1 MVFLVTLLIKI
12 KEDINMLSKAMVAPT
27 LPAVDLKRARKFY
40 EEKLGL
46 KVVMEDPSPGIM
58 LQCGQGT
65 MLYVYQRS
73 ATKADHTVA
82 SFKVDNIETEAREL
96 KARGVKFEDIDLPN
110 LKTVNGIATMGNMKG
125 AWFKDSEGNILAI
138 TQM

>member
-1 MVFLVTLLIKI
+1 
-12 KEDINMLSKAMVAPT
+12 MLSKAMVAPT

-82 SFKVDNIETEAREL
+82 SFKVDDIETEAREL

-110 LKTVNGIATMGNMKG
+110 LKTVNGIATMGNIKG
-125 AWFKDSEGNILAI
+125 AWFKDPEGNILAI

>member
-1 MVFLVTLLIKI
+1 
-12 KEDINMLSKAMVAPT
+12 MLGKAMVAPT

-58 LQCGQGT
+58 IQAGKGT
-65 MLYVYQRS
+65 MLYVYQRGP
-73 ATKADHTVA
+73 TKADHTVA
-82 SFKVDNIETEAREL
+82 SFAVDNIEAEVKEL
-96 KARGVKFEDIDLPN
+96 KQKGVKFEEYDIPSMG
-110 LKTVNGIATMGNMKG
+110 LKTVNGIAAMGKMKS
-125 AWFKDSEGNILAI
+125 AWFKDTEGNILSV

>member
-1 MVFLVTLLIKI
+1 
-12 KEDINMLSKAMVAPT
+12 MLANAMVAPT

-40 EEKLGL
+40 EQKLGL

-58 LQCGQGT
+58 LQCGKGT
-65 MLYVYQRS
+65 MMYVYQRA

-82 SFKVDNIETEAREL
+82 SFAVDNIEAEVKEL
-96 KARGVKFEDIDLPN
+96 KAKGIKFEDYDMPGI
-110 LKTVNGIATMGNMKG
+110 KTVGGIATMGNMKG
-125 AWFKDSEGNILAI
+125 AWFKDIEGNILGV

>member
-1 MVFLVTLLIKI
+1 
-12 KEDINMLSKAMVAPT
+12 MLTNSMVAPN

-58 LQCGQGT
+58 LQAGQGT
-65 MLYVYQRS
+65 MMYVYQRA

-82 SFKVDNIETEAREL
+82 SFKVDNIEAEMKEL
-96 KARGVKFEDIDLPN
+96 KGKGVKFEDYNLPKMGI
-110 LKTVNGIATMGNMKG
+110 KTVNGIATMGNMKF
-125 AWFKDSEGNILAI
+125 AWFKDTEGNILSLA
-138 TQM
+138 QM